1 MSDRNL
7 IVTHHVPDLDAVGA
21 VWMLKRF
28 DPQNY
33 ADARV
38 GFVNPGSRISL
49 DEANALNAELH
60 EVTHVDTGLGRF
72 DHHQPDRGLLKISA
86 TSLTY
91 DYVCSLDGNLSE
103 DSTLQ
108 NLVNFVTEIDHFGEI
123 HWPDANNLRYSFMLH
138 ELIRGFELQTYFNDD
153 SQLHFGLSCLD
164 CAYAVLKH
172 HHKAEEIIIEKGQ
185 VFQLAEGSAMAIST
199 RNDDTIKIAQ
209 RQGMILVVRKDP
221 DLGNIRIKARPDSNI
236 DLKALHDKIL
246 EVDRVGNWYYHPSGK
261 MLINGSVKH
270 QDQAA
275 SPLTLNDVVKMVTE
289 IYG

>member
-275 SPLTLNDVVKMVTE
+275 SPLTLSDVVKMVTE